1 MEKKLKN
8 EMGDSGGDSKQV
20 MMIDIEKEI
29 ARLEADKKE
38 EKEEEDD
45 EDEDEADDD
54 DDDDEEEEEEEEEQ
68 QEQEQ
73 EEESID
79 YLDRPDEKIDDNG
92 IVFFDLDKKEKKFF
106 RFGKETRLVDK
117 CLKIQHSLN
126 GLVLLSLH
134 GEEIPSL
141 HVYNPVTGESI
152 NLPVPEDI
160 VYNDCPYNN
169 NGFVVNLAYDSV
181 MEKYKVVLCCCDGG
195 NRIKEYSCRVITLG
209 VEGGDSWR
217 AVVFPKECHLPDVAS
232 WKTVFAYGSLHWLAN
247 VPGKP
252 HLDESE
258 VDEDAWDQREIVS
271 FDVSGE
277 RFHTIQFPKGASEK
291 CTTIHEME
299 GSLCYI
305 DHISDNELCLWVLK
319 KDTQQQ
325 QYEWTEKCSFHVPGI
340 LGRFWW
346 DRGIAIVTYP
356 RLKMIY
362 APAWMGDEDH
372 ADMYWNFHCYDVQ
385 SKQLE
390 TMFEASEMRV
400 FLHVNSLAYF

>member
-1 MEKKLKN
+1 
-8 EMGDSGGDSKQV
+8 MGDSGGDSKQV
-20 MMIDIEKEI
+20 MMSNSSSLSLPHDTILYDILTRIPIDSLMKF
-29 ARLEADKKE
+29 RC
-38 EKEEEDD
+38 
-45 EDEDEADDD
+45 
-54 DDDDEEEEEEEEEQ
+54 EEEEEEEQ

-106 RFGKETRLVDK
+106 RFGKETGLVDK

-141 HVYNPVTGESI
+141 HVYNPVT
-152 NLPVPEDI
+152 
-160 VYNDCPYNN
+160 
-169 NGFVVNLAYDSV
+169 AYDSV

-271 FDVSGE
+271 FDVSSE

-291 CTTIHEME
+291 CNTIHEME

>member
-1 MEKKLKN
+1 MRTKKKTR
-8 EMGDSGGDSKQV
+8 MRMMMMRTRMRMMTMRRMMMMMV
-20 MMIDIEKEI
+20 MKRMRKRERRRRNQLIIW
-29 ARLEADKKE
+29 R
-38 EKEEEDD
+38 
-45 EDEDEADDD
+45 
-54 DDDDEEEEEEEEEQ
+54 
-68 QEQEQ
+68 
-73 EEESID
+73 
-79 YLDRPDEKIDDNG
+79 
-92 IVFFDLDKKEKKFF
+92 KKFF
-106 RFGKETRLVDK
+106 RFGKETGLVYK

-126 GLVLLSLH
+126 GLVLLSSFQ
-134 GEEIPSL
+134 EDIPSL
-141 HVYNPVTGESI
+141 HVYNPVTGDLI
-152 NLPVPEDI
+152 NLPVPDDI
-160 VYNDCPYNN
+160 IYNDCLYN

-195 NRIKEYSCRVITLG
+195 NRIKEYLCRVITLG
-209 VEGGDSWR
+209 VEGGDPWR
-217 AVVFPKECHLPDVAS
+217 PVVLPKECHLPDVAS

-247 VPGKP
+247 VLGKP

-271 FDVSGE
+271 FDVSSE

-305 DHISDNELCLWVLK
+305 DHISDNELSLWVLK

-390 TMFEASEMRV
+390 TMFEQVILLSGFKHRRNICWQRIILGTWELLKLVKVKMHR
-400 FLHVNSLAYF
+400 